1 MVSIIR
7 HLEYGIELRYSQI
20 MNFES
25 IRKVCLS
32 FSGATEDI
40 QWEKDLLFRVGGKMF
55 AVVGLEPEPDNVAFK
70 CTPEEFSELTLR
82 NGVIPAPY
90 LARHH
95 WVSVTNLEAI
105 RKAELEKLLEGSYKL
120 VLEGLP
126 KKLRDSI
133 GGNASKSSTK
143 MKSAAVSGKREAK
156 KKARLR

>member
-1 MVSIIR
+1 MD
-7 HLEYGIELRYSQI
+7 
-20 MNFES
+20 FES

-32 FSGATEDI
+32 FPGATEDI

-70 CTPEEFSELTLR
+70 CTPEEFAELTLR

-105 RKAELEKLLEGSYKL
+105 RKAELEKLLEISYKL
-120 VLEGLP
+120 VLDGLP
-126 KKLRDSI
+126 KKFRDSI
-133 GGNASKSSTK
+133 GGKGKTSSTK
-143 MKSAAVSGKREAK
+143 KKSSAVLKRARGK
-156 KKARLR
+156 